1 MATLQTLPE
10 TTAVGA
16 LTPSEGMRGRLA
28 ARSFLYAVFK
38 HRWLVLGVFGV
49 VFAASAVAALT
60 RPGAWLARSKVLV
73 KLGETVQLAPAEAP
87 SRSMGVPLSQDVVR
101 TEVDIVK
108 SWDVVSEAIARLGIE
123 PTDGTSMAD
132 LVDGV
137 RRGLSVAPT
146 PGTNML
152 GISFIGKDPDR
163 AAKLVNTITDVYI
176 EHHNRV
182 YRRDG
187 IHMFYAKELRG
198 LEQSLSEVRGRL
210 RSFLEEADVVDVNQ
224 EITLLNE
231 EVLKREKALKSQRA
245 KVAALER
252 KLDEVMGQL
261 EATPET
267 IEFARE
273 YESNPTRGVYERKL
287 AELEMKR
294 AESLQRYLPT
304 DRLIRDLDA
313 EISEVRGLMGHQG
326 AQVLGKHSIRQN
338 DLHRELQRNL
348 YTIQTLL
355 VDARARVPGR
365 IKALD
370 DVHTRLKSLRE
381 KRFVIHGLE
390 QDVVQRQYAF
400 DLYWKKRE
408 EARISEA
415 MTDQSMV
422 NVSVVEHAQPPRV
435 PQNGLLL
442 PLVLGFLGGL
452 TLATAMAVAVEFLN
466 RRLRFEEEVE
476 HYLELPVLAVI
487 PDFESAPDLANA

>member
-10 TTAVGA
+10 TTAIGA
-16 LTPSEGMRGRLA
+16 LAPAEGVRGRLA

-38 HRWLVLGVFGV
+38 HRWLVIGVFGV
-49 VFAASAVAALT
+49 VFSASALAAFT

-87 SRSMGVPLSQDVVR
+87 SRSMNAPLSQDVVR

-108 SWDVVSEAIARLGIE
+108 SWDVVNEAIGRLGIE
-123 PTDGTSMAD
+123 PTDGTSRAD
-132 LVDGV
+132 LIDGV
-137 RRGLSVAPT
+137 RRGLTVAPT

-152 GISFIGKDPDR
+152 GISFIGKDPER
-163 AAKLVNTITDVYI
+163 AAKLVNAITDVYI
-176 EHHNRV
+176 DHHNRV
-182 YRRDG
+182 YRREG
-187 IHMFYAKELRG
+187 IHSFYAKELRG
-198 LEQSLSEVRGRL
+198 LEQHLADARGRL

-224 EITLLNE
+224 EIALLNE

-245 KVAALER
+245 KVSALEG
-252 KLDEVMGQL
+252 KLDEVTGQF
-261 EATPET
+261 ESTPET
-267 IEFARE
+267 VEFARE
-273 YESNPTRGVYERKL
+273 YELNPTRSVYQGKL
-287 AELEMKR
+287 AQLEMKR
-294 AESLQRYLPT
+294 AEALQRYLPS
-304 DRLIRDLDA
+304 DRLIRDLDS
-313 EISEVRGLMGHQG
+313 EIAEVRGLMGHQG
-326 AQVLGKHSIRQN
+326 TQVLGKHTIRQN

-348 YTIQTLL
+348 FTIQTLL
-355 VDARARVPGR
+355 VDARARVPSR
-365 IKALD
+365 VKALD
-370 DVHTRLKSLRE
+370 DVHTRLRELRE
-381 KRFVIHGLE
+381 KRFVIHNLE
-390 QDVVQRQYAF
+390 QEVAQKQYAY

-442 PLVLGFLGGL
+442 PLVLCFLGGL

-487 PDFESAPDLANA
+487 PDFENAPDLANA